1 MQEYLNTILEVQYLD
16 NTLLKWLSAFGVF
29 LLFMLLRK
37 LLGKFV
43 IGILRTGVQ
52 KTRTDFD
59 DKLLNMIEKPLQF
72 ALIIAG
78 VYFAQALVSINPE
91 TQITFDKFFR
101 AFVVIVVIWTLYR
114 AVDIFTEP
122 LRSATQKIHNNVTDE
137 LASFVIKTLKFIV
150 IAMAFVTVMQEFG
163 YNISGFVASLG
174 LGGLAFALAAKD
186 SAANLFGSLVI
197 FSDQPFNKGDWIE
210 TPDVEGTIEDIGVRS
225 TKVRTFAQALVTVPN
240 AVLANSAITNWSK
253 MGKRRIKMKLGIEY
267 STNASQMQNIL
278 NEIRSYLKE
287 HSGIDQKTIFIHFTD
302 FDESSLGI
310 FCYFFTKTTKWGEWL
325 ELKEEINL
333 QLMKIVEDNGTAF
346 AFPSRT
352 LYIEK
357 SN

>member
-1 MQEYLNTILEVQYLD
+1 MPEYLNSLLQVQYLD
-16 NTLLKWLSAFGVF
+16 NTLLKWLSAFGIF
-29 LLFMLLRK
+29 LFFMLLRK

-43 IGILRTGVQ
+43 IKVLRIGVQ
-52 KTRTDFD
+52 KTRTNFD
-59 DKLLNMIEKPLQF
+59 DKLLDMIEKPLHF
-72 ALIIAG
+72 ALILAG
-78 VYFAQALVSINPE
+78 IYFAQIILAVHPE
-91 TQITFDKFFR
+91 PQATFDKFFR
-101 AFVVIVVIWTLYR
+101 AFTVIIIIWTLYR

-122 LRSATQKIHNNVTDE
+122 LRNATQKLHNNVTDE
-137 LASFVIKTLKFIV
+137 LAGFVIKTLKFIV

-197 FSDQPFNKGDWIE
+197 FSDKPFNKGDWIK
-210 TPDVEGTIEDIGVRS
+210 TPDVEGTIEEIGVRS

-253 MGKRRIKMKLGIEY
+253 MGKRRIKMKLGLEY
-267 STNASQMQNIL
+267 STSATQMKKIL
-278 NEIRSYLKE
+278 EDIRTYLRTNDD
-287 HSGIDQKTIFIHFTD
+287 IDQKTLFINFTD
-302 FDESSLGI
+302 FDESALSI

-325 ELKEEINL
+325 AIKEQVNLEL
-333 QLMKIVEDNGTAF
+333 MRIVEENGTSF

-352 LYIEK
+352 IYMKKEG
-357 SN
+357 

>member
-1 MQEYLNTILEVQYLD
+1 MQEYFNTLLQVRYLD
-16 NTLLKWLSAFGVF
+16 NTLLKWISSLAIF

-43 IGILRTGVQ
+43 ISILKTGAQ

-59 DKLLNMIEKPLQF
+59 DKLIEMVETPLHF
-72 ALIIAG
+72 ALILTGI
-78 VYFAQALVSINPE
+78 YFAQTILSISPE
-91 TQITFDKFFR
+91 PQAVFDKFFR
-101 AFVVIVVIWTLYR
+101 AFTVVVVIWTLYR

-122 LRSATQKIHNNVTDE
+122 LRNATQKIHNNVTDE
-137 LASFVIKTLKFIV
+137 LADFVIKTLKFIV

-197 FSDQPFNKGDWIE
+197 FSDKPFNRGDWIK
-210 TPDVEGTIEDIGVRS
+210 TPDVEGTIEEIGVRS
-225 TKVRTFAQALVTVPN
+225 TKVRTFDQALVTVPN
-240 AVLANSAITNWSK
+240 AVLANSAIVNWSK
-253 MGKRRIKMKLGIEY
+253 MEKRRIKMKIGLEY
-267 STNASQMQNIL
+267 STTTSQMKKIL
-278 NEIRSYLKE
+278 DDIRIYLK
-287 HSGIDQKTIFIHFTD
+287 SRSDLDQDTMFIHFTD
-302 FDESSLGI
+302 FDESSLGV

-325 ELKEEINL
+325 AIKEEINL
-333 QLMKIVEDNGTAF
+333 ELMKIVEENGSAF

-352 LYIEK
+352 IYMKQGE
-357 SN
+357 

>member
-1 MQEYLNTILEVQYLD
+1 MQEYLNTILQVQYLD
-16 NTLLKWLSAFGVF
+16 NTLLKWVSALGIF

-43 IGILRTGVQ
+43 ITLLRAGVQ

-59 DKLLNMIEKPLQF
+59 DKLLDTIEKPLHL
-72 ALIIAG
+72 ALILAG
-78 VYFAQALVSINPE
+78 IYFAQLIISITPE
-91 TQITFDKFFR
+91 AQLTFDKFFR
-101 AFVVIVVIWTLYR
+101 AFVVVVVIWTLYR

-122 LRSATQKIHNNVTDE
+122 LRNATQKIHNNVTDE
-137 LASFVIKTLKFIV
+137 LAGFVIKTLKFIV

-197 FSDQPFNKGDWIE
+197 FSDKPFNKGDWIK
-210 TPDVEGTIEDIGVRS
+210 TPDVEGIIEEIGVRS

-253 MGKRRIKMKLGIEY
+253 MKKRRIKMNLGLEY
-267 STNASQMQNIL
+267 STTATQMKKIL
-278 NEIRSYLKE
+278 DDIKMHLKSRSD
-287 HSGIDQKTIFIHFTD
+287 IDQGTIFIHFTD

-325 ELKEEINL
+325 AIKEEINL
-333 QLMKIVEDNGTAF
+333 EFMRIIEENGSAF

-352 LYIEK
+352 IYMKQGE
-357 SN
+357 